1 MCGVLLVDEQ
11 NFKRGR
17 CRNRVANY
25 RWGYQNPLSTM
36 KRFTINIL
44 HLLILSSYVTFV
56 RKLFLPTIVLN
67 ISFIFHSKEKIMFRS
82 LAFYVFHEFTHFKIC
97 DIVIDITSHQKLC
110 FQLFWVLVVQK
121 WNLINICASND
132 KYFTFKIFWFYFE
145 DWKVVLGLFII
156 LIKWQQNEIC

>member
-1 MCGVLLVDEQ
+1 MSLSFSDYYPFSVVWGLEQCRQCLVISLKVAMCGVLLVDEQ

-36 KRFTINIL
+36 KRFTNNIL
-44 HLLILSSYVTFV
+44 HLLILSLYVTFV

-110 FQLFWVLVVQK
+110 FQLF
-121 WNLINICASND
+121 
-132 KYFTFKIFWFYFE
+132 
-145 DWKVVLGLFII
+145 
-156 LIKWQQNEIC
+156 